1 MAAEKMK
8 VADIVREYP
17 DCPQREMA
25 LRALRKGH
33 LDLAEE
39 WLASLRNMIEE
50 GRAAIERDRLVD
62 TKRRA

>member
-1 MAAEKMK
+1 MAAEKLK
-8 VADIVREYP
+8 VADIIKEYP

-25 LRALRKGH
+25 LRAFRKGH
-33 LDLAEE
+33 FDAADE
-39 WLASLRNMIEE
+39 WLASLSNMIEE